1 MDKEYFDA
9 LAAVRLERAKELLD
23 DAVEL
28 LNRGSYKSANNRAF
42 YAIEKS
48 IKALLAM
55 KQIEATTHN
64 GELKQF
70 NYHFIFKG
78 DGTFTQE
85 DYQKI
90 AGAEQIRNASDYDD
104 FYIASKDETR
114 QLINNAKDILNK
126 IEKYLN

>member
-1 MDKEYFDA
+1 M
-9 LAAVRLERAKELLD
+9 
-23 DAVEL
+23 
-28 LNRGSYKSANNRAF
+28 NNF
-42 YAIEKS
+42 ENC
-48 IKALLAM
+48 M
-55 KQIEATTHN
+55 KN
-64 GELKQF
+64 M
-70 NYHFIFKG
+70 
-78 DGTFTQE
+78 QE